1 MIKGNKNSN
10 NDALCFC
17 AKLSQ
22 ILGVKYLTANHRN
35 KKIGHYNLIA
45 V

>member
-1 MIKGNKNSN
+1 MIKSNKNSN

-17 AKLSQ
+17 AKHSQ
-22 ILGVKYLTANHRN
+22 IPRVKYLTANHRN
-35 KKIGHYNLIA
+35 EKIGNYNLIA